1 VKLDHTYILPII
13 FALIVHILV
22 AFIFM
27 SEWQGD
33 SQRTPP
39 VQLKQRVE
47 ATLIDLDSLLA
58 QQKKIDTTADKKA
71 ADKKAA
77 DKKAADKKAVDKKA
91 ADKKAADKKAADKK
105 AADKK
110 AADKKAADEK
120 AADKKAADKKA
131 ADKKAADEKAA
142 DKKAADKKAAD
153 KKAADKKAADKKAAD
168 KKTADKKAADKKVA
182 DKKVADKKVADKK
195 TADKQAA
202 DKKTADKQAAD
213 KQAADKKVADKKV
226 AEQKAAQQLAEVQ
239 QALDSLLDNEE
250 MQTQALAQQAT
261 NGQAVASAIHY
272 IRDEIRQR
280 WVRPANARTG
290 MVVEL
295 VIQLVPTGEIIHIEI
310 SYRDA
315 SATDAFVSSV
325 DKAVRKVGRF
335 DKLSQ
340 LNPVLFD
347 ANFRKFTLKFKP
359 EDLRL

>member
-1 VKLDHTYILPII
+1 VKLDHTYILPTI
-13 FALIVHILV
+13 FALIVHVFV

-27 SEWQGD
+27 SEWQSD

-39 VQLKQRVE
+39 VQVKQRVE
-47 ATLIDLDSLLA
+47 AKLIDLDSLLA
-58 QQKKIDTTADKKA
+58 QQKKINTTADKKVADKKA

-77 DKKAADKKAVDKKA
+77 DKKAADKKVADKKV

-110 AADKKAADEK
+110 VSDKKVADNK
-120 AADKKAADKKA
+120 AADKKAADKKVSDKKL
-131 ADKKAADEKAA
+131 ADKKA
-142 DKKAADKKAAD
+142 
-153 KKAADKKAADKKAAD
+153 
-168 KKTADKKAADKKVA
+168 ADKKAADKKVA

-195 TADKQAA
+195 VA
-202 DKKTADKQAAD
+202 DKKVADKKVAD
-213 KQAADKKVADKKV
+213 KKVADKKVADKKV

-239 QALDSLLDNEE
+239 QALDSLLDNEVIE
-250 MQTQALAQQAT
+250 TQALAQQAT
-261 NGQAVASAIHY
+261 NGQAVASAILY
-272 IRDEIRQR
+272 IRGEIDQK
-280 WVRPANARTG
+280 WVLPANARNG
-290 MVVEL
+290 MMVEL
-295 VIQLVPTGEIIHIEI
+295 VIHLVPTGEIVNIEV

-315 SATDAFVSSV
+315 SATDAFVASV

-340 LNPVLFD
+340 LSPVLFD

>member
-1 VKLDHTYILPII
+1 MKLDYTYILPTI
-13 FALIVHILV
+13 FALIVHVFV

-27 SEWQGD
+27 SEWQSD

-39 VQLKQRVE
+39 VQVKQRVE
-47 ATLIDLDSLLA
+47 AKLIDLDSLLA
-58 QQKKIDTTADKKA
+58 QQKKIITT
-71 ADKKAA
+71 
-77 DKKAADKKAVDKKA
+77 

-110 AADKKAADEK
+110 AADKKATDKK
-120 AADKKAADKKA
+120 ATDKKATDKKAADKKA
-131 ADKKAADEKAA
+131 AI
-142 DKKAADKKAAD
+142 KKAADKKAAD
-153 KKAADKKAADKKAAD
+153 KKAADKKVADKNAADKKAAN
-168 KKTADKKAADKKVA
+168 KKAANKKAADKKVA

-195 TADKQAA
+195 VA
-202 DKKTADKQAAD
+202 DKKVADK
-213 KQAADKKVADKKV
+213 KAADKKVADKK
-226 AEQKAAQQLAEVQ
+226 ATEQKAAQQLAEVQ
-239 QALDSLLDNEE
+239 QALDSLLDNEVVE
-250 MQTQALAQQAT
+250 TQALAQQAT
-261 NGQAVASAIHY
+261 NDQAVASAVHY
-272 IRDEIRQR
+272 IRGEIDQK
-280 WVRPANARTG
+280 WVLPANARNG

-295 VIQLVPTGEIIHIEI
+295 VIYLVPTGEIVNIEV

-315 SATDAFVSSV
+315 SATDAFVASV

>member
-1 VKLDHTYILPII
+1 VKLDHTYILPTI
-13 FALIVHILV
+13 FALIVHVCV

-27 SEWQGD
+27 SEWQSD
-33 SQRTPP
+33 SQRTPL
-39 VQLKQRVE
+39 VEVKQRVE

-58 QQKKIDTTADKKA
+58 LQKQIDTA
-71 ADKKAA
+71 ADKNAA
-77 DKKAADKKAVDKKA
+77 DKKA

-110 AADKKAADEK
+110 AADKKAAD
-120 AADKKAADKKA
+120 KKA
-131 ADKKAADEKAA
+131 
-142 DKKAADKKAAD
+142 
-153 KKAADKKAADKKAAD
+153 
-168 KKTADKKAADKKVA
+168 ADKKAADKKVA

-195 TADKQAA
+195 V
-202 DKKTADKQAAD
+202 
-213 KQAADKKVADKKV
+213 ADKKVADKKV
-226 AEQKAAQQLAEVQ
+226 ADKKVADKKTAQQLAEVQ

-250 MQTQALAQQAT
+250 IQTQALAQRAT